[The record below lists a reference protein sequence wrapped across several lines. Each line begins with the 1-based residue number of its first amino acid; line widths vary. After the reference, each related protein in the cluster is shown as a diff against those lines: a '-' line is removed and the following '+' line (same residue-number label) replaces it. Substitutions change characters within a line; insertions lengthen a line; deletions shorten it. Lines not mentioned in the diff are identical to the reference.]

1 MRGGLR
7 ERSSGVWEVR
17 AESGRDPVSGKRR
30 QISRTVRGSRRDAEK
45 VLNALVADSDQGRDH
60 GTDATFRELS
70 DRWLAQSGPD
80 LSPTTLRRYEDL
92 LRLHILPGLG
102 SVKISRV
109 RTADLDRLYVGLVK
123 ERGLSPASVRQ
134 IHAIIRRALRQAVR
148 WGWIATNPAAEAS
161 PPRVRRPE
169 LSPPDVE
176 QVGQLLDHAKEHRP
190 EFGRYLH
197 LAATTGARRGELCA
211 LRWQNI
217 DVNASTLTI
226 GRAIVA
232 VRGGL
237 VEKDTKNH
245 AARRIAL
252 DAGTLSVLA
261 DQRRAAEERADAA
274 EVVLPE
280 AGYVF
285 SAEPDCS
292 IPWTPTT
299 TTKWFQSA
307 RDALGFENV
316 RLHDL
321 RHFAATRLLGAGV
334 PVRTVSGRLGHA
346 NAATT
351 LTVYAHFLEASD
363 QSAADV
369 MGDLVANPDASRP
382 RSAATEGQSGPT
394 ISGQPTE
401 AG

>member
-1 MRGGLR
+1 M
-7 ERSSGVWEVR
+7 
-17 AESGRDPVSGKRR
+17 
-30 QISRTVRGSRRDAEK
+30 
-45 VLNALVADSDQGRDH
+45 ADSDQGRDH

-176 QVGQLLDHAKEHRP
+176 QVGQLLDYAKEHRP

-252 DAGTLSVLA
+252 DAGTL
-261 DQRRAAEERADAA
+261 
-274 EVVLPE
+274 
-280 AGYVF
+280 
-285 SAEPDCS
+285 
-292 IPWTPTT
+292 
-299 TTKWFQSA
+299 
-307 RDALGFENV
+307 
-316 RLHDL
+316 
-321 RHFAATRLLGAGV
+321 
-334 PVRTVSGRLGHA
+334 
-346 NAATT
+346 
-351 LTVYAHFLEASD
+351 
-363 QSAADV
+363 
-369 MGDLVANPDASRP
+369 
-382 RSAATEGQSGPT
+382 
-394 ISGQPTE
+394 
-401 AG
+401 

>member
-1 MRGGLR
+1 MGLDR
-7 ERSSGVWEVR
+7 HQP
-17 AESGRDPVSGKRR
+17 SGRGQPAQGET
-30 QISRTVRGSRRDAEK
+30 SRTVA
-45 VLNALVADSDQGRDH
+45 
-60 GTDATFRELS
+60 
-70 DRWLAQSGPD
+70 
-80 LSPTTLRRYEDL
+80 
-92 LRLHILPGLG
+92 
-102 SVKISRV
+102 
-109 RTADLDRLYVGLVK
+109 
-123 ERGLSPASVRQ
+123 
-134 IHAIIRRALRQAVR
+134 
-148 WGWIATNPAAEAS
+148 
-161 PPRVRRPE
+161 
-169 LSPPDVE
+169 PDVE
-176 QVGQLLDHAKEHRP
+176 QVGQLLDYAKAHRP

-217 DVNASTLTI
+217 DVEASTLTI

-252 DAGTLSVLA
+252 DVGTLSVLA
-261 DQRRAAEERADAA
+261 DQRRVAEERANAA

-299 TTKWFQSA
+299 TTKWFQAA

-334 PVRTVSGRLGHA
+334 PVQTVSGRLGHA

-369 MGDLVANPDASRP
+369 MGDLVANPDVSRP
-382 RSAATEGQSGPT
+382 RSAATGWQSGPT
-394 ISGQPTE
+394 ISGQPAETD
-401 AG
+401 